1 VKNILITGAAGFI
14 GYNLAKNL
22 IEDKETNVTGIDSLN
37 DAYDNN
43 LKKLRLRN
51 LENNDNFTFSK
62 IDLSNQES
70 LKDIEGSNFDCVIH
84 LAARAGV
91 RQSFRNPEKYILDN
105 TISTANLASF
115 IKKEEIRKFLIAS
128 TSSIYGDSGE
138 SAMKE
143 DVDEKYPPPS
153 VYATSKLSGELMA
166 KTILDGTGTCIQI
179 PRFFTV
185 YGPYGR
191 PDMSILRFIHWVF
204 TETEILLY
212 GDGNQKRSFTYID
225 DVVSG
230 LSSLISSNESG
241 VFNIGSNKTV
251 SLNEVISLIENEL
264 DKTSKINYQPRA
276 FKDVDVVIPNLDRMK
291 TLNWN
296 PSTPI
301 DVGVSKTIKWY
312 LEYAEELKKIRFKF
326 EYEK

>member
-1 VKNILITGAAGFI
+1 MKNILITGAAGFI

>member
-1 VKNILITGAAGFI
+1 MKNILITGAAGFI
-14 GYNLAKNL
+14 GYNLSKNL

-276 FKDVDVVIPNLDRMK
+276 FKDVDVVIPNLNRMK

>member
-1 VKNILITGAAGFI
+1 MKNILITGAAGFI
-14 GYNLAKNL
+14 GYNLSKNL

>member
-1 VKNILITGAAGFI
+1 MKNILITGAAGFI
-14 GYNLAKNL
+14 GYNLSKNL

-70 LKDIEGSNFDCVIH
+70 LTDIEGSNFDCVIH

-225 DVVSG
+225 DLVSG